1 MGVRL
6 NADRLCFDAMSL
18 GFDDTKGFVP
28 PAGCDRLRPFLPH
41 LTKAVELGRTFMRL
55 RERYKAAL
63 SAIDRVQ
70 VGMAVALPSGELLFE
85 NAEAKRILEQKDG
98 LRKASDGHLRAAD
111 PDLTAAISQAIGEAS
126 ETAAGRAGREEA
138 LFAIPRRSDAAPL
151 MVEVAPL
158 KDSAAELDLA
168 LEGAMVTLIDPASVP
183 PINIKRFA
191 AAYGLTAA
199 ESAVCTLLLAGCTIP
214 EIAERRGT
222 SPVTVKNQ
230 AGAIMA
236 KAGVGRRSDLVRL
249 ILRVLPPVT

>member
-1 MGVRL
+1 
-6 NADRLCFDAMSL
+6 
-18 GFDDTKGFVP
+18 
-28 PAGCDRLRPFLPH
+28 
-41 LTKAVELGRTFMRL
+41 
-55 RERYKAAL
+55 
-63 SAIDRVQ
+63 
-70 VGMAVALPSGELLFE
+70 
-85 NAEAKRILEQKDG
+85 
-98 LRKASDGHLRAAD
+98 
-111 PDLTAAISQAIGEAS
+111 
-126 ETAAGRAGREEA
+126 
-138 LFAIPRRSDAAPL
+138 FAIPRRSDAAPL

-214 EIAERRGT
+214 EVAERRGT